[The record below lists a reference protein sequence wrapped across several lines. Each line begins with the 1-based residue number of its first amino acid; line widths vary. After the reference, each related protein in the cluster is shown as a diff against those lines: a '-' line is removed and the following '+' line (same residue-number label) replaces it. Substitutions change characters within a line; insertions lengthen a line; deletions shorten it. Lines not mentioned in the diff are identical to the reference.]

1 MPSTPPKMKPI
12 NSISTRIFAILIG
25 GVLAAA
31 ALTWWLAFG
40 ERQSTISHERNN
52 FRAERIKH
60 TEQLIRAIDA
70 LPAGNRDELLR
81 SMPRLGLQIYKDP
94 LPQADYKPSAPFTLA
109 LIERIDDSFPVQAL
123 APSPEN
129 CIFRPENERNLGEG
143 CEGLLIKLKDGM
155 LLKQNVTPPRPPA
168 PPVQTETL
176 YFLGLFL
183 SCVAGLAFFVSR
195 MTIKPLLS
203 LAQAATELGQDINR
217 PPLAERGANEIQ
229 LASRA
234 FNAMQDRIRTHI
246 QQRTQMLAA
255 ITHDLQT
262 PLTRL
267 RLRLEKVSDADLR
280 DKLILDLSHMQM
292 MVKEGLDLARSMD
305 SSEEL
310 RPLDIDSLLDSI
322 CSDAGDAGHAISLNG
337 KTGATIMARPQALR
351 RCLDN
356 LIDNG
361 IKYGQAVDVA
371 ISREE
376 RGNTRLDGKSVCIVI
391 RDHGPGIP
399 EDQQARVFE
408 PFYRIETSRSRE
420 TGGTGLG
427 LTIALN
433 ITRQHNGDLVLRNH
447 PDGGLEIRL
456 SLPIKS

>member
-1 MPSTPPKMKPI
+1 MRPI
-12 NSISTRIFAILIG
+12 NSISTRIFAILIF

-40 ERQSTISHERNN
+40 ERQTTISHERNN
-52 FRAERIKH
+52 FRSERIKH

-81 SMPRLGLQIYKDP
+81 SMPRLGLQIYKDTP
-94 LPQADYKPSAPFTLA
+94 PKSDYKPSAPFSVA
-109 LIERIDDSFPVQAL
+109 LKERIDDHYPVQAL
-123 APSPEN
+123 APNPEN
-129 CIFRPENERNLGEG
+129 CIYRPENDRNLGEG
-143 CEGLLIKLKDGM
+143 CEGLLIKLRDGM
-155 LLKQNVTPPRPPA
+155 LLKQNVSPPRQPA
-168 PPVQTETL
+168 PPIQAETL
-176 YFLGLFL
+176 YYLGLFL

-195 MTIKPLLS
+195 MTIKPLLN
-203 LAQAATELGQDINR
+203 LAQAATNLGQDINR
-217 PPLAERGANEIQ
+217 PPLAEQGANEIQ
-229 LASRA
+229 AASRA
-234 FNAMQDRIRTHI
+234 FNAMQDRIRSHI

-267 RLRLEKVSDADLR
+267 RLRLEKVTDVDLR
-280 DKLILDLSHMQM
+280 DKLIQDLSHMQM

-322 CSDAGDAGHAISLNG
+322 CSDASDAGHHINFKG
-337 KTGATIMARPQALR
+337 KTGATILARPQSLR

-361 IKYGQAVDVA
+361 IKYGHSVDVA
-371 ISREE
+371 ITSE
-376 RGNTRLDGKSVCIVI
+376 GIHHNKIDGKSICILV

-433 ITRQHNGDLVLRNH
+433 IARQHNGDLRLNNH
-447 PDGGLEIRL
+447 PDGGLEVRL
-456 SLPIKS
+456 TLPIKS

>member
-1 MPSTPPKMKPI
+1 MSTKLRPI
-12 NSISTRIFAILIG
+12 NSISTRIFAILIL

-52 FRAERIKH
+52 FRNERSKH
-60 TEQLIRAIDA
+60 TEQLIRAIDE
-70 LPAGNRDELLR
+70 LPAANRDGLLR
-81 SMPRLGLQIYKDP
+81 SMPRLGLQIYKEAA
-94 LPQADYKPSAPFTLA
+94 PQSQYQPSSSFALA
-109 LIERIDDSFPVQAL
+109 LVERLDESFPIIAL
-123 APSPEN
+123 APSPAN
-129 CIFRPENERNLGEG
+129 CLYRPDADKNSNEG
-143 CEGLLIKLKDGM
+143 CEALLIQLRDGM
-155 LLKQNVTPPRPPA
+155 LLKLSLTPPRAPTPPI
-168 PPVQTETL
+168 QTETL
-176 YFLGLFL
+176 YYLGLFL
-183 SCVAGLAFFVSR
+183 TCVAGLAFFVSR

-217 PPLAERGANEIQ
+217 PPLPERGANEIL

-234 FNAMQDRIRTHI
+234 FNAMQNRIRSHI

-267 RLRLEKVSDADLR
+267 RLRLEKVNDQDLR
-280 DKLILDLSHMQM
+280 DKLILDLSNMQM

-305 SSEEL
+305 SAEEL
-310 RPLDIDSLLDSI
+310 RPLDIDSMLDSI
-322 CSDAGDAGHAISLNG
+322 CSDASDAGHKVSFSG
-337 KTGATIMARPQALR
+337 ESKATIMARPQALR

-361 IKYGQAVDVA
+361 IKYGQSVEVTVR
-371 ISREE
+371 REE
-376 RGNTRLDGKSVCIVI
+376 TRLARSEAKNLCIVV

-433 ITRQHNGDLVLRNH
+433 IVRQHNGDLQLSNH
-447 PDGGLEIRL
+447 AEGGLEVRL
-456 SLPIKS
+456 LLPIKS